1 MESRRG
7 GARLKR
13 RQRNGSKEG
22 RTPIWAVSSKML
34 AFYLVVFWLLCAAG
48 AALMIRSQALAPAD
62 GDLGNAALAMLIGV
76 GAVGLGAAMTSLIL
90 TLAVEAI
97 MVLAQMLK
105 QRQYEQGYE
114 EGVEDG
120 VEIGVE
126 RGVAQGRE
134 EGVEI
139 GREEGVEIGVE
150 RGIAQG
156 REEGVEIGVAQGREE
171 GVEIGVERGVEIG
184 VERGVEIGVERGIAQ
199 GREETRQQ
207 YNARIRAWAKERGI
221 PAADLPKLDEPP
233 AR

>member
-1 MESRRG
+1 
-7 GARLKR
+7 
-13 RQRNGSKEG
+13 
-22 RTPIWAVSSKML
+22 ML

-62 GDLGNAALAMLIGV
+62 GDIGNAALAMLIGV

-120 VEIGVE
+120 VEIGREEGVGIGVE

-134 EGVEI
+134 E
-139 GREEGVEIGVE
+139 
-150 RGIAQG
+150 
-156 REEGVEIGVAQGREE
+156 
-171 GVEIGVERGVEIG
+171 
-184 VERGVEIGVERGIAQ
+184 GVEIGVERGIAQ

-207 YNARIRAWAKERGI
+207 YNARIRAWAEERGI
-221 PAADLPKLDEPP
+221 PANELPELDEPS